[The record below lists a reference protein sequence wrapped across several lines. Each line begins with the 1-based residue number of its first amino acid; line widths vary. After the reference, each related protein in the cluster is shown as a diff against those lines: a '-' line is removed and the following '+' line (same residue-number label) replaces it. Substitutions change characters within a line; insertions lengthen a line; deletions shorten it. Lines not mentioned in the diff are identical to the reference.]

1 MHTLASKCPLSAN
14 SDRMHRNKKH
24 CYSITSS
31 AQIIHHGS
39 DVVEGAIE
47 LFRVRAVAMS
57 EARVIG
63 RDKVITIG
71 KPGEERLEHPRC
83 RGKFVRENK
92 RWGAFR
98 AGLSVK

>member
-1 MHTLASKCPLSAN
+1 
-14 SDRMHRNKKH
+14 MHRNKKH

-47 LFRVRAVAMS
+47 LFRVRPVAMS

-71 KPGEERLEHPRC
+71 KPGEERLEHPR
-83 RGKFVRENK
+83 
-92 RWGAFR
+92 
-98 AGLSVK
+98 